1 MVKVAQICS
10 TWSMYQKY
18 DQHARNMVKKNRV
31 MVKIPELWLTYHK
44 YGRHTRNMAAFSQ
57 FFLPLPLESGK
68 EERRKQNKTENPSKD
83 ALDKTE
89 NFAKCK
95 L

>member
-1 MVKVAQICS
+1 MVKVPKIWSTYQKYDKKNSRNMVKVAQICS

-44 YGRHTRNMAAFSQ
+44 YGRHTRNMAAFFQ
-57 FFLPLPLESGK
+57 FFYPFP
-68 EERRKQNKTENPSKD
+68 
-83 ALDKTE
+83 
-89 NFAKCK
+89 
-95 L
+95 